1 MNYSHRNV
9 FVRRKLGVCGLCGL
23 SGSLH
28 ALLDGVFECDITAVQ
43 TCEQMF
49 DKTCTSLHHSP
60 FYCNVQGLCLWG
72 ESRFLCQQC
81 NASPTI
87 PNVMLL
93 DVQIWREWKWNHDL
107 YPVAIQYPSEI
118 ITKRAFVIC
127 SVLIW
132 WHVLRGWIPLGPG
145 TQFSSG
151 SYRSSVSSIL
161 SENRRLII
169 CTFVRLRAVI

>member
-1 MNYSHRNV
+1 MGCAVSREACSLYWMESLSVISQQCRCLIRLVHLYTIHPFILTSKDCVPLSAMQCQPYSSKCDPFR
-9 FVRRKLGVCGLCGL
+9 C
-23 SGSLH
+23 
-28 ALLDGVFECDITAVQ
+28 ALL
-43 TCEQMF
+43 
-49 DKTCTSLHHSP
+49 L
-60 FYCNVQGLCLWG
+60 
-72 ESRFLCQQC
+72 
-81 NASPTI
+81 
-87 PNVMLL
+87 
-93 DVQIWREWKWNHDL
+93 IWREWKWNHDL